1 MNSIFFKLAF
11 RNILKNRISS
21 LINIVGFSIGMA
33 ACLFIF
39 LFVKYETG
47 FDTFYPNSEKLYRVV
62 STTKSNSDIS
72 KSGFVWF
79 PIAQDMKNEIPGIDD
94 FSRVSGEFPTKWV
107 INNQVWEI
115 DKLRF
120 ADSNFFQFFN
130 YRLLTG
136 NPKTVLSRADK
147 IVLTEKTAKQIFGDN
162 NPLGESVMYNHK
174 LFTVS
179 GVAENPPINTH
190 LVFDAIV
197 STEYIEQSDLYWT
210 GYGGGFTFLS
220 YLQLSKNVTPQQ
232 IEKALPDF
240 LYRKINKKWKDSGME
255 LSTSLQ
261 NIEDVHLSDG
271 SIDYD
276 SSTNRSKKNIYIVV
290 SISILILL
298 LGMVNYIILYTAQKI
313 TKTKDVR
320 ILKVFGAGKYSLMTQ
335 TYIEVLIITSIASI
349 LGIFLLFAGTP
360 FLNTHLQT
368 AIVVGGDIFSVILF
382 LLSAII
388 LLSILVTYFSTR
400 QYVFS
405 KSVKPIINTFSVEK
419 PKKIKGS
426 LLISFQFTVVIVLLI
441 SVFIV
446 SRQNSFLLNTEL
458 GFDKENIITLQPD
471 GEFLNNELSMFKQ
484 DLHQLAEIQSVSLST
499 EMVGQGITQN
509 GYRIDDE
516 KDVTMLNVLYT
527 DADFL
532 ECFKVNLLSGR
543 NFKMN
548 NTLDRDAI
556 LINQKLVK
564 KQGWGDNPFDK
575 TIYRDG
581 NLKVIGVVEDF
592 NFASLESAVQ
602 PILIMANPDWDGWR
616 YSVVN
621 IRIQTA
627 DIKGLLTQINKFWK
641 ARFPETPF
649 EVSFLNDVLASN
661 YKSFSAQQKI
671 ISFFSFIAILIAV
684 IGLFGLTIFT
694 ARTRI
699 KEIGIRKVNG
709 ATIKEILIMLN
720 KNFVKWVIIAFVIA
734 CPIAYYAMSKWLENF
749 AYKTTL
755 DSWIFVLAGILALG
769 IAILT
774 VTWQSWWAATRNPV
788 EALRNE

>member
-1 MNSIFFKLAF
+1 MNSIFLKLAF
-11 RNILKNRISS
+11 RNILKNRITSI
-21 LINIVGFSIGMA
+21 INIVGFSIGMS

-39 LFVKYETG
+39 LFVKYETS

-62 STTKSNSDIS
+62 GTTQTSNDIS
-72 KSGFVWF
+72 KSGFIWF
-79 PIAQDMKNEIPGIDD
+79 PIAQDIKNEIPGIDD
-94 FSRVSGEFPTKWV
+94 FSRISRETPAKWLV
-107 INNQVWEI
+107 NNQIWEI

-130 YRLLTG
+130 YPLLAG
-136 NPKTVLSRADK
+136 NPRTILNSADK
-147 IVLTEKTAKQIFGDN
+147 IVLTEKRAKQIFGDN
-162 NPLGESVMYNHK
+162 NPLGKSVMFNHK

-179 GVAENPPINTH
+179 GIAANPPTNTH

-197 STEYIEQSDLYWT
+197 STEYIEQSDLFWT

-220 YLQLSKNVTPQQ
+220 YLQFSENVTAQQ

-240 LYRKINKKWKDSGME
+240 LYRKINKRWEDTGMS
-255 LSTSLQ
+255 LSASLQ
-261 NIEDVHLSDG
+261 NIKDVHLSDG

-276 SSTNRSKKNIYIVV
+276 SSTNRSKKSIYIIV
-290 SISILILL
+290 SISVLILL
-298 LGMVNYIILYTAQKI
+298 LAIVNYIILFTAQKI

-335 TYIEVLIITSIASI
+335 TYIEVFIIATISSI
-349 LGIFLLFAGTP
+349 LGIFLLLAGTP

-368 AIVVGGDIFSVILF
+368 SIVVGNDIFSVILF
-382 LLSAII
+382 LLLAVF
-388 LLSILVTYFSTR
+388 LLSIFVTYFSTR

-405 KSVKPIINTFSVEK
+405 KSVKPIINTFAVEK
-419 PKKIKGS
+419 PKKIKGN
-426 LLISFQFTVVIVLLI
+426 LLVSFQFTVVIVLLI
-441 SVFIV
+441 SVFII

-458 GFDKENIITLQPD
+458 GFDKENIITLQAD
-471 GEFLNNELSMFKQ
+471 EEFLNNELIEFKQ
-484 DLHQLAEIQSVSLST
+484 DLHQLAEIRSVSLST

-509 GYRIDDE
+509 GYRIEDE
-516 KDVTMLNVLYT
+516 KDITMINVLYA
-527 DADFL
+527 DAEFL
-532 ECFKVNLLSGR
+532 ECFKINLLSGR
-543 NFKMN
+543 NFNTN
-548 NTLDRDAI
+548 NTLDKDAI
-556 LINQKLVK
+556 LINQKLAK
-564 KQGWGDNPFDK
+564 KQGWDDNPFDK
-575 TIYRDG
+575 KINRDG
-581 NLKVIGVVEDF
+581 SLKVIGVVEDF
-592 NFASLESAVQ
+592 NFASLESPVQ
-602 PILIMANPDWDGWR
+602 PMLIMSNPEWDGWR

-621 IRIQTA
+621 IRVQTA
-627 DIKGLLTQINKFWK
+627 DIQSLLAQINNLWK
-641 ARFPETPF
+641 TKFPETPF

-661 YKSFSAQQKI
+661 YNSFNAQQKI

-684 IGLFGLTIFT
+684 IGLLGLTVFT

-720 KNFVKWVIIAFVIA
+720 KDFVKWVLVSFVIA

-749 AYKTTL
+749 AYKITL
-755 DSWIFVLAGILALG
+755 NWWVFVLAGILALG

-774 VTWQSWWAATRNPV
+774 VTWQSWRAAIRNPV